1 MINTVLVKMR
11 KGGENMFAKNWMN
24 TDFPQVRVSA
34 NVQEVLAM
42 MRKYRVDYCVVTD
55 EENKFEGLVYKNTL
69 ANLQFDSTI
78 GDYVIFPDFYV
89 FEDSYIEE
97 AALTFRESQEACLAV
112 VDNDLI
118 VKGVITLTEILE
130 AFVAVTAMDEA
141 GSRILLRL
149 EDKPGQ
155 LKRVFDVLAQN
166 KMNVLAVNTVK
177 DDGYRRV
184 SIKVDTKE
192 TEEVAKVL
200 QAYDI
205 NYDKI
210 AKEEGF

>member
-1 MINTVLVKMR
+1 
-11 KGGENMFAKNWMN
+11 MFARNWMN
-24 TDFPQVRVSA
+24 TDFPKVSVSA
-34 NVQEVLAM
+34 TVQEVLSV

-55 EENKFEGLVYKNTL
+55 EENKFEGLIYKNSL
-69 ANLQFDSTI
+69 ANLQFDSTV

-112 VDNDLI
+112 VDNDLT

-130 AFVAVTAMDEA
+130 AFVAITAMDEP
-141 GSRILLRL
+141 GSRILLKL

-155 LKRVFDVLAQN
+155 LKNIFDVLAQN

-177 DDGYRRV
+177 DNTYRRV
-184 SIKVDTKE
+184 SIKVDILDP
-192 TEEVAKVL
+192 EEVAKVL
-200 QAYDI
+200 DVYGI
-205 NYDKI
+205 KYDKI

>member
-1 MINTVLVKMR
+1 
-11 KGGENMFAKNWMN
+11 MFARNWMN
-24 TDFPQVRVSA
+24 TDFPQVTVSA
-34 NVQEVLAM
+34 TVQEVLSV

-55 EENKFEGLVYKNTL
+55 EENKFEGLVYKNSL
-69 ANLQFDSTI
+69 ANLQFDSTV

-112 VDNDLI
+112 VDNDLT

-130 AFVAVTAMDEA
+130 AFVAITAMDEP
-141 GSRILLRL
+141 GSRILLKL

-155 LKRVFDVLAQN
+155 LKSIFDVLAQN

-177 DDGYRRV
+177 DNTYRRV
-184 SIKVDTKE
+184 SIKVDILDP
-192 TEEVAKVL
+192 EEVAKVL
-200 QAYDI
+200 NVYGI
-205 NYDKI
+205 KYDKI

>member
-1 MINTVLVKMR
+1 
-11 KGGENMFAKNWMN
+11 MFARNWMN
-24 TDFPQVRVSA
+24 TDFPQVKVSA
-34 NVQEVLAM
+34 TVQEVLSV
-42 MRKYRVDYCVVTD
+42 MRKYRVDYCIVTD
-55 EENKFEGLVYKNTL
+55 EENKFEGLVYKNNL

-112 VDNDLI
+112 VDSNLV

-130 AFVAVTAMDEA
+130 AFVAITAMDEP
-141 GSRILLRL
+141 GSRILLKL

-177 DDGYRRV
+177 EDNYRRV
-184 SIKVDTKE
+184 SIKVDVLDP
-192 TEEVAKVL
+192 EEVAKVL
-200 QAYDI
+200 EIYNI
-205 NYDKI
+205 KYDKI

>member
-1 MINTVLVKMR
+1 
-11 KGGENMFAKNWMN
+11 MFAKNWMN

-34 NVQEVLAM
+34 TVQEVLST
-42 MRKYRVDYCVVTD
+42 MRKYRVDYCIVTD
-55 EENKFEGLVYKNTL
+55 EENKFEGLVYKSSL
-69 ANLQFDSTI
+69 ANLQFDNNI

-112 VDNDLI
+112 VDNNLT

-130 AFVAVTAMDEA
+130 AFVAITAMDEP
-141 GSRILLRL
+141 GSRILLKL

-155 LKRVFDVLAQN
+155 LKSIFDVLAQN

-177 DDGYRRV
+177 EDNYRRV
-184 SIKVDTKE
+184 SIKVDILDPQ
-192 TEEVAKVL
+192 EVAKVL
-200 QAYDI
+200 DVYSI
-205 NYDKI
+205 KYDKI

>member
-1 MINTVLVKMR
+1 
-11 KGGENMFAKNWMN
+11 MFAKNWMN

-34 NVQEVLAM
+34 TVQEVLST

-55 EENKFEGLVYKNTL
+55 EENKFEGLVYKSSL
-69 ANLQFDSTI
+69 ANLQFDNNI

-112 VDNDLI
+112 VDNNLT

-130 AFVAVTAMDEA
+130 AFVAITAMDEP
-141 GSRILLRL
+141 GSRILLKL

-155 LKRVFDVLAQN
+155 LKNIFDVLAQN

-177 DDGYRRV
+177 EDNYRRV
-184 SIKVDTKE
+184 SIKVDILDPQ
-192 TEEVAKVL
+192 EVAKVL
-200 QAYDI
+200 DVYSI
-205 NYDKI
+205 KYDKI

>member
-1 MINTVLVKMR
+1 
-11 KGGENMFAKNWMN
+11 MFAKNWMN

-34 NVQEVLAM
+34 TVQEVLST
-42 MRKYRVDYCVVTD
+42 MRKYRVDYCIVTD
-55 EENKFEGLVYKNTL
+55 EENKFEGLVYKNNL
-69 ANLQFDSTI
+69 ANLQFDNNI

-112 VDNDLI
+112 VDNNLT

-130 AFVAVTAMDEA
+130 AFVAITAMDEP
-141 GSRILLRL
+141 GSRILLKL

-155 LKRVFDVLAQN
+155 LKSIFDVLAQN

-177 DDGYRRV
+177 EDNYRRV
-184 SIKVDTKE
+184 SIKVDILDPQ
-192 TEEVAKVL
+192 EVAKVL
-200 QAYDI
+200 DVYSI
-205 NYDKI
+205 KYDKI

>member
-1 MINTVLVKMR
+1 
-11 KGGENMFAKNWMN
+11 MFARNWMN
-24 TDFPQVRVSA
+24 TDFPKVSVSA
-34 NVQEVLAM
+34 TVQEVLSV

-55 EENKFEGLVYKNTL
+55 EENKFEGLIYKNSL
-69 ANLQFDSTI
+69 ANLQFDSTV

-112 VDNDLI
+112 VDNDLT

-130 AFVAVTAMDEA
+130 AFVAITAMDEP
-141 GSRILLRL
+141 GSRILLKL

-155 LKRVFDVLAQN
+155 LKNIFDVLAQN

-177 DDGYRRV
+177 DNTYRRV
-184 SIKVDTKE
+184 SIKVDILDP
-192 TEEVAKVL
+192 EEVAKVL
-200 QAYDI
+200 NVYGI
-205 NYDKI
+205 KYDKI

>member
-1 MINTVLVKMR
+1 
-11 KGGENMFAKNWMN
+11 MFARNWIN
-24 TDFPQVRVSA
+24 TDFPQAKVSA
-34 NVQEVLAM
+34 TVQEVLST
-42 MRKYRVDYCVVTD
+42 MRKYRVDYCIVTD
-55 EENKFEGLVYKNTL
+55 EENKFEGLVYKNSL
-69 ANLQFDSTI
+69 ANLQLDSTI

-112 VDNDLI
+112 VDSNLV

-130 AFVAVTAMDEA
+130 AFVAITAMDEP
-141 GSRILLRL
+141 GSRILLKL

-177 DDGYRRV
+177 EDNYRRV
-184 SIKVDTKE
+184 SIKVDVLDP
-192 TEEVAKVL
+192 EEVAKVL
-200 QAYDI
+200 EIYDI
-205 NYDKI
+205 KYDKI